1 MAAAPDF
8 TALTDEGLADLYSGL
23 LREIER
29 RRVLADAQAR
39 QAEIAR
45 AYQEAISSTPPKD
58 LADLG
63 EGAVIGPGER
73 IIIDGT
79 EWTNSSGAFLSPH
92 TAGPTAYPQGW
103 QRTGASAPAPDAMPA
118 WAPDTTYQVGDH
130 ATYDRKVFK
139 CLQAHKSQA
148 DWTPPA
154 TPALWA
160 PA

>member
-8 TALTDEGLADLYSGL
+8 TALTDEGLADIYSGL

-45 AYQEAISSTPPKD
+45 AYQDAIASAPPKD
-58 LADLG
+58 IAALPQ
-63 EGAVIGPGER
+63 GAVVGPGER
-73 IIIDGT
+73 ITIDGT

-92 TAGPTAYPQGW
+92 TAGPAQYPQGW
-103 QRTGASAPAPDAMPA
+103 QRTGVSAPDPATTPA
-118 WAPDTTYQVGDH
+118 WGPDTTYQVGDH
-130 ATYDRKVFK
+130 ATYDGKVFK
-139 CLQAHKSQA
+139 CIQAHKSQV

-154 TPALWA
+154 VPALWA

>member
-1 MAAAPDF
+1 MADATNF
-8 TALTDEGLADLYSGL
+8 TALTDEGLADLYSSL

-29 RRVLADAQAR
+29 RRVIADAQAR

-58 LADLG
+58 LADLD

-73 IIIDGT
+73 ITIDGT

-103 QRTGASAPAPDAMPA
+103 QRTGASAPDPAATPA
-118 WAPDTTYQVGDH
+118 WAPDTTYQAGDH

-139 CLQAHKSQA
+139 CLQGHKSQA

-154 TPALWA
+154 VPALWA
-160 PA
+160 TA